1 METKFDIGD
10 KVKILDGNTADDY
23 FGSWA
28 HRMDMLIGKIV
39 TIDGIEIRDC
49 RIGYYMK
56 EVNLV
61 FDERYLEKVSEEKC
75 EKYYS
80 GKIRFQTGD
89 EKFITGKTYEVVNG
103 QIYAPRIDEMVPDI
117 FDRDG
122 FFKDFEDV
130 KDFFC
135 CDMDRKRYMGWAPY
149 TLELTEVKDE

>member
-1 METKFDIGD
+1 METKFNIGD
-10 KVKILDGNTADDY
+10 KVKILDGNTVDDY
-23 FGSWA
+23 FGSWTYC
-28 HRMDMLIGKIV
+28 MDRLIGKIV
-39 TIDGIEIRDC
+39 TIDGIRIRDC

-56 EVNLV
+56 EVDFM

-89 EKFITGKTYEVVNG
+89 EIFITGKIYEVVNG
-103 QIYAPRIDEMVPDI
+103 QIYAPHIDEMVPDM

-130 KDFFC
+130 KDFFS
-135 CDMDRKRYMGWAPY
+135 CDVDRKRYSGWSPH
-149 TLELTEVKDE
+149 TLELTEVKDD